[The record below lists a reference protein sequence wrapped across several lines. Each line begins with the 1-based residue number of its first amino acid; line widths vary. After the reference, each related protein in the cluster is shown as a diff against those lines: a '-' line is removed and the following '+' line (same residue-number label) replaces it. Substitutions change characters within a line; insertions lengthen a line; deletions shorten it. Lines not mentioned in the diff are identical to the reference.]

1 VSTIVTIS
9 RQVGAGGAA
18 LGQAVAA
25 RLGFQ
30 YADRDILDEAA
41 RVLEASADDLEGL
54 EERSEGFWN
63 RVGHMFVRGTVDAP
77 YVIPWPPIVAE
88 PELFEAETAIVRQ
101 IAARGDA
108 VIVGRGAAYTLA
120 GNPGLFRLFLHAPVQ
135 SRIDRVMEE
144 HHLGDAAAAAEMV
157 ARLDQQRARFVHTL
171 TGRSWCDAALY
182 DVSLNTAV
190 IDHDA
195 AVDITVELVTRFR
208 ASRAGSERPEPS

>member
-18 LGQAVAA
+18 LGKAVAT

-41 RVLEASADDLEGL
+41 RVLEASADDLEDL
-54 EERSEGFWN
+54 EERNEGFWN

-88 PELFEAETAIVRQ
+88 PELFEVETTIVRE

-120 GNPGLFRLFLHAPVQ
+120 GHPGLFRLFLHAPVQ
-135 SRIDRVMEE
+135 SRIDRVVEE
-144 HHLGDAAAAAEMV
+144 HQLADATAAAEMV
-157 ARLDQQRARFVHTL
+157 ARFDQQRARFVHAL

-182 DVSLNTAV
+182 DLSLNTAV
-190 IDHDA
+190 VDLEM
-195 AVDITVELVTRFR
+195 AVDITVDLVNRIR
-208 ASRAGSERPEPS
+208 ASRTDSH